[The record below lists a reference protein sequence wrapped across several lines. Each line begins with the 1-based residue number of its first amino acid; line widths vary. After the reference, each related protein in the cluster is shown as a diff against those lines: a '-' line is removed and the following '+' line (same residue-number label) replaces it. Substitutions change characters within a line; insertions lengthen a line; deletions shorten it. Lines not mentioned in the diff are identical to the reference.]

1 MTGRCRLLAPLLLCD
16 LSLTSSRHLGRLF
29 THSEAPFWTARNQCR
44 FRLLH
49 SDYPLYFT
57 SFECPG
63 LNPNRRADRSLLPL
77 RAERLRRGK
86 PISVGRWLRTLAWP
100 VSCALFILSVVAF
113 EALNEKTL
121 IVGIHSA
128 LRWLLSLSSFMDTT
142 DSLQAV
148 AVVVASR
155 VPMFLGALGFPAYG
169 GCCFPRGF
177 SSDLVTEKFSSAP
190 AILQSLSAS
199 KCLLLPV
206 STELDNHNFLRK
218 ENIHAAQSRTFT
230 I

>member
-16 LSLTSSRHLGRLF
+16 HSLTSSRCLGHLF
-29 THSEAPFWTARNQCR
+29 THSEAPFWTARNKCR

-57 SFECPG
+57 CFEWPG
-63 LNPNRRADRSLLPL
+63 LNPNRRADRSRLPL
-77 RAERLRRGK
+77 CAERLRCGK

-100 VSCALFILSVVAF
+100 VSCALFIRSLVAF
-113 EALNEKTL
+113 EALNEQIL
-121 IVGIHSA
+121 VVGIHSA
-128 LRWLLSLSSFMDTT
+128 LRWLLSLSAFMDTT
-142 DSLQAV
+142 DSLQTV
-148 AVVVASR
+148 AVVVASS
-155 VPMFLGALGFPAYG
+155 VPMFLGPLGFAMYG

-177 SSDLVTEKFSSAP
+177 SSDWVTEKFSSAP

-199 KCLLLPV
+199 TCLLPSV